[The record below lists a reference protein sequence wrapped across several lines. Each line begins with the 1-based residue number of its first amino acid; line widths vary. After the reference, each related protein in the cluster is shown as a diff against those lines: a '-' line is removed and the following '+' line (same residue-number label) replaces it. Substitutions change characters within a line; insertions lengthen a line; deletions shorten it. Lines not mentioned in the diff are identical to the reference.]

1 MKKKVVFLYS
11 ELSGYF
17 LACIKQL
24 GSIPSVDIH
33 IVHWPINKEAPFIF
47 LEYGNINLYDRGK
60 YKDEQLIKL
69 IDTINPSF
77 IYASGWMDKGYLK
90 ICRRYKGKIP
100 VVVGFDNQWEATFRQ
115 WLMVLTSSFTLR
127 AYYNHCWIPGEPQ
140 KKYAEL
146 LGFPINNILTG
157 FYCCDYNFFN
167 SQYLKAKAC
176 KQLKFPKRFIYVGR
190 YVAQK
195 GIEDLWN
202 AFVTLHEKH
211 PNDWELWCLG
221 TGDIPPFQ
229 HPRIKHFGFVQPS
242 DMSHFIENA

>member
-1 MKKKVVFLYS
+1 
-11 ELSGYF
+11 
-17 LACIKQL
+17 
-24 GSIPSVDIH
+24 
-33 IVHWPINKEAPFIF
+33 
-47 LEYGNINLYDRGK
+47 
-60 YKDEQLIKL
+60 
-69 IDTINPSF
+69 
-77 IYASGWMDKGYLK
+77 
-90 ICRRYKGKIP
+90 
-100 VVVGFDNQWEATFRQ
+100 
-115 WLMVLTSSFTLR
+115 
-127 AYYNHCWIPGEPQ
+127 GEPQ

-242 DMSHFIENA
+242 DMSHFIENAGVFVLPSYFEPWGVVIHEFATAGFPIICSDRVGARVNFVENNINGYIYTSRNKMELMSAMLKIVQSTDKTLNEMSVQSTKKASLITPEIWAQKLISLI